1 MDGGIGRAVLGGR
14 TVLVLTITK
23 PSPRVQA
30 VSVDLDVGYYK
41 RVDSDTT
48 QNIQLHLMG
57 C

>member
-30 VSVDLDVGYYK
+30 VSVDLDVGYTN
-41 RVDSDTT
+41 VS
-48 QNIQLHLMG
+48 IQHRTYNYI
-57 C
+57 